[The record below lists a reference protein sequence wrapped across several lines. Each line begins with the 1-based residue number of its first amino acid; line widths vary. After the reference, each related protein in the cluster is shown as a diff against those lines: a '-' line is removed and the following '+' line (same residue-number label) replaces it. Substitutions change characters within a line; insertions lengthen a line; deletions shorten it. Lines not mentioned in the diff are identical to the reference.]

1 MARTAQGMEQLDQA
15 KEALS
20 QASDAD
26 ELRQLQAVIFPLGL
40 GLTLEQ
46 TARLIGR
53 SVRWT
58 SRARSEY
65 LQAGRPTVTDRPG
78 KGGRRRQNL
87 SPEEEAEFLEPF
99 FQGAKRGGILVVGEI
114 HRSLESRLGRKVA
127 LSSVYNLLHRNGW
140 RKLVP
145 TKRHVSADVEV
156 QEEWKKNSATPSRRP
171 FQAGKTGGRYG

>member
-1 MARTAQGMEQLDQA
+1 MEQLDQA
-15 KEALS
+15 KKALS
-20 QASDAD
+20 RASDAD
-26 ELRQLQAVIFPLGL
+26 ELRQLQAVILPLAL
-40 GLTLEQ
+40 DLTLAQ

-65 LQAGRPTVTDRPG
+65 LQTGGATVADRPG

-87 SPEEEAEFLEPF
+87 TPEEEAKFLEPF

-114 HRSLESRLGRKVA
+114 HRALETRLGRKVP
-127 LSSVYNLLHRNGW
+127 LSSVYNLLHRHGW

-145 TKRHVSADVEV
+145 AKRHVSADVEL
-156 QEEWKKNSATPSRRP
+156 QEEWKKNSGPPSRKP
-171 FQAGKTGGRYG
+171 FKAGTKDVRSG